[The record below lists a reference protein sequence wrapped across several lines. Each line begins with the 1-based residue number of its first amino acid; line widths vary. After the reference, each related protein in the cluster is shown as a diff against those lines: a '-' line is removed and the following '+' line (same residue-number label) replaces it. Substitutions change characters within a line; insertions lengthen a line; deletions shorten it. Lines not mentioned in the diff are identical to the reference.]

1 MNTIREL
8 KAKEKY
14 DNMLKRKNKEIER
27 LNKELKFH
35 KRNEKILIDCQNDVT
50 EKLEELKTELQEKQ
64 NHIEEYLHKLKE
76 ENKQLREELNK
87 SNKINELER
96 LLVEE
101 QRKCKYAKD
110 AYRFTAY
117 EYILKKLQELKGSDK
132 K

>member
-1 MNTIREL
+1 MSEIIKKELPATTIY
-8 KAKEKY
+8 KQQQ
-14 DNMLKRKNKEIER
+14 EIER

-35 KRNEKILIDCQNDVT
+35 KKNEKILVNCQNDLT

-96 LLVEE
+96 LLLEE

-117 EYILKKLQELKGSDK
+117 EYILKRIQELKGSDK
-132 K
+132 DA